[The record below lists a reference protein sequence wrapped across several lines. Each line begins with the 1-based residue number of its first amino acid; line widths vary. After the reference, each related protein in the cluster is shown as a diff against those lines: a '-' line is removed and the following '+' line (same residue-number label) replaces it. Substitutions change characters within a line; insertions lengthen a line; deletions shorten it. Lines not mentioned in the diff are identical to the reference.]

1 MDDLVR
7 QAAVARERCLLGLYD
22 EGSKIFRACI
32 RDAIFARRSS
42 RDDRAL
48 HALVES
54 LKAEYA
60 VIHRY
65 TTTLDLFQQIQIQ
78 PKKTKLRSLLDE
90 VPVPKP
96 RPSVTFKR
104 LPTDDEFVVQK
115 RPRRTD
121 EKENPAASEKE
132 RRTLPAKRK
141 RAKDSAA
148 ATKNQSKHPY
158 LKRNSISYT
167 TTSEP
172 KGPTRAMSSRA
183 RAMAYEPPHMESSL
197 AQSNLLRNVPSSSL
211 SSKPLYTSP
220 RTSTESSTDEG
231 LPKYSDIARAERRVD
246 LDLIE
251 AIERD
256 IVDRGAKVQFEDIA
270 GLDHVK
276 NLLKEAVM
284 LPRFAPHLFTEDGP
298 LKPCNG
304 VLLFGPPGTGK
315 TLLAKAVANV
325 CNTTFFNVSASTLS
339 SKYRGESERMVRILF
354 EMARYYAPSIIFMDE
369 IDAIAGARG
378 TAQEHEASRRVKT
391 ELLVQMNGIL
401 NEEDGATDAAKQ
413 VMVLAATNLPW
424 ELDEAMRR
432 RLTKRVYIPLPELVG
447 RRELFQLNLRKMSLA
462 RDVVLDELA
471 DQTQGYSGDDITN
484 ICEAA
489 KLLTVKRVYTPQ
501 LLQDIQASSCSER
514 DLREL
519 KEQSLVVTKADFHV
533 ALGNVSKSVGT
544 DQLHRFAAWEAEF
557 GSK

>member
-1 MDDLVR
+1 MDEL
-7 QAAVARERCLLGLYD
+7 AASVGAAREAVLLGNYE
-22 EGSKIFRACI
+22 EGSMAFRACLREAMLLRRTR
-32 RDAIFARRSS
+32 RDLA
-42 RDDRAL
+42 DL
-48 HALVES
+48 QQLVAD
-54 LKAEYA
+54 LKTEYA
-60 VIHRY
+60 CVHRY
-65 TTTLDLFQQIQIQ
+65 MTTLALFKRITIK
-78 PKKTKLRSLLDE
+78 PRKRVVHE
-90 VPVPKP
+90 VPA
-96 RPSVTFKR
+96 RVTFKR
-104 LPTDDEFVVQK
+104 LSMEDDYIVQK
-115 RPRRTD
+115 RPRRD
-121 EKENPAASEKE
+121 GDKENPEKQVLSD
-132 RRTLPAKRK
+132 RRQSLQPAKRK
-141 RAKDSAA
+141 RSKDGANKDGVRSKEARV
-148 ATKNQSKHPY
+148 KHPY
-158 LKRNSISYT
+158 LKRNSISYAPAVPDMKV
-167 TTSEP
+167 S
-172 KGPTRAMSSRA
+172 TRNVSSRA
-183 RAMAYEPPHMESSL
+183 RAMAYEPPPMESL
-197 AQSNLLRNVPSSSL
+197 AHSSL
-211 SSKPLYTSP
+211 MRNAPSRPKDPSP
-220 RTSTESSTDEG
+220 RTSTESSHSDE
-231 LPKYSDIARAERRVD
+231 LPKYSDIARADRRVD

-276 NLLKEAVM
+276 SLLKEAVM
-284 LPRFAPHLFTEDGP
+284 LPRIAPHLFTEDGP

-378 TAQEHEASRRVKT
+378 SAQEHEASRRVKT
-391 ELLVQMNGIL
+391 ELLVQMNGVL
-401 NEEDGATDAAKQ
+401 NEDDGPPDASKQ

-432 RLTKRVYIPLPELVG
+432 RLTKRVYIPLPEMAG

-462 RDVVLDELA
+462 QDVVLDELA
-471 DQTQGYSGDDITN
+471 HQTQGYSGDDITN

-501 LLQDIQASSCSER
+501 LMQEIQAKACSPT
-514 DLREL
+514 DLQEL
-519 KEQSLVVTKADFHV
+519 KDQSLVVTKLDFHT
-533 ALGNVSKSVGT
+533 ALGNVSKSVGS
-544 DQLHRFAAWEAEF
+544 DQLHRFHVWESEF

>member
-7 QAAVARERCLLGLYD
+7 QAAMARERCLLGLYD

-32 RDAIFARRSS
+32 RDAIFTRRLS

-78 PKKTKLRSLLDE
+78 PKKPKQRSLLDE
-90 VPVPKP
+90 VPARKP

-104 LPTDDEFVVQK
+104 LPTEDEFVVQK
-115 RPRRTD
+115 RQRRTD

-132 RRTLPAKRK
+132 RRALPAKRK
-141 RAKDSAA
+141 RVKDSTAS
-148 ATKNQSKHPY
+148 TKTLSKHPY
-158 LKRNSISYT
+158 LKRNSISYSG
-167 TTSEP
+167 TSEP
-172 KGPTRAMSSRA
+172 KEPTRAMSSRA
-183 RAMAYEPPHMESSL
+183 RAMAYEAPNMESL
-197 AQSNLLRNVPSSSL
+197 AQSSLLRNVPSSAL
-211 SSKPLYTSP
+211 ASKPLYASP

-401 NEEDGATDAAKQ
+401 NEENGATDAAKQ

-471 DQTQGYSGDDITN
+471 NQTQGYSGDDITN

-514 DLREL
+514 DLRQL
-519 KEQSLVVTKADFHV
+519 KEQSLVVTKADFQV

-544 DQLHRFAAWEAEF
+544 DQLHRFDAWEAEF